1 MTFEQQWL
9 EYDYNPFVLFSAE
22 GKVLS
27 LNAEAQ
33 YLMGTVDTTTIFEI
47 AKTHASTSFGFNTN
61 FLDLEFGRYK
71 FFGITVGYEDEKQL
85 GIRLYQTPSFK
96 FSEPKGDIEL
106 VNIYALIELC
116 ISSNSINNSVD
127 FEKEFDPTIPEI
139 RLNADIFIKTLN
151 KVYNAM
157 LANETITTR
166 IYYRI
171 GEHIR
176 YEGKKYAL
184 IAIELSCDEID
195 QAHISEIKNYA
206 AEQNIFLTLKQ
217 NRVTINVPM
226 VVK

>member
-9 EYDYNPFVLFSAE
+9 EYDYNPFILFSAE

-27 LNAEAQ
+27 LNDQAQ
-33 YLMGTVDTTTIFEI
+33 YLMGTIDTTTIFEI
-47 AKTHASTSFGFNTN
+47 TKTHASTSFGFNTT

-71 FFGITVGYEDEKQL
+71 FFGITIGYENEEQI

-96 FSEPKGDIEL
+96 FSKPKENLEL

-151 KVYNAM
+151 KVYSAM
-157 LANETITTR
+157 LGNESITTR
-166 IYYRI
+166 LYYRI

-176 YEGKKYAL
+176 YEEKKYAL
-184 IAIELSCDEID
+184 IAIELSSDEID
-195 QAHISEIKNYA
+195 KAHISEIKNYA
-206 AEQNIFLTLKQ
+206 VEQNIFLTLKH
-217 NRVTINVPM
+217 NKVTINIPM

>member
-9 EYDYNPFVLFSAE
+9 EYDYNPFILFSAE

-33 YLMGTVDTTTIFEI
+33 YLMGTIDTSTIFEV
-47 AKTHASTSFGFNTN
+47 AKTHASASFGFNTT
-61 FLDLEFGRYK
+61 FMDLEFGRYK
-71 FFGITVGYEDEKQL
+71 FFGITVGYEDEEQI

-96 FSEPKGDIEL
+96 FNEPKEDLEL

-116 ISSNSINNSVD
+116 ISSNSINNSVR

-139 RLNADIFIKTLN
+139 RLNADIFIKSLN

-157 LANETITTR
+157 LGNESIATR
-166 IYYRI
+166 LYYRI

-184 IAIELSCDEID
+184 IAIELSSDEID
-195 QAHISEIKNYA
+195 KSHISEIKNYA
-206 AEQNIFLTLKQ
+206 AEQNIFLTLKH
-217 NRVTINVPM
+217 NKVTINVPM